1 MSKMKDFAITLDE
14 IIEAGDELVA
24 SYKKTASTAEII
36 LNAVKELKALFTDN
50 TPAIPEQAAPK
61 TAAKPLFD
69 PTPAKT
75 EAPKEEAKT
84 YTFTEV
90 RGIMAGL
97 SGQGKK
103 AEAKALLEKFGATRL
118 SDVKEEDYPAL
129 VREAQVIA
137 NG

>member
-1 MSKMKDFAITLDE
+1 MSKTKDFSMTLDE
-14 IIEAGDELVA
+14 IIEAGEELVA

-36 LNAVKELKALFTDN
+36 LNAVKELKALFTE
-50 TPAIPEQAAPK
+50 TPVAATDKPAARPLPEKTSDKKEAA
-61 TAAKPLFD
+61 
-69 PTPAKT
+69 
-75 EAPKEEAKT
+75 KEEAKT

-103 AEAKALLEKFGATRL
+103 AEAKALLEKFGAKRL
-118 SDVKEEDYPAL
+118 SDVKEEDYAAL

>member
-1 MSKMKDFAITLDE
+1 MSKIKNYAMALDE
-14 IIEAGDELVA
+14 IIEAGEELVA

-36 LNAVKELKALFTDN
+36 LNAVKELKVLFSN
-50 TPAIPEQAAPK
+50 GAPELPEATPK

-69 PTPAKT
+69 PAPKKET
-75 EAPKEEAKT
+75 PKEEAKT

-90 RGIMAGL
+90 RGIVAGL

-103 AEAKALLEKFGATRL
+103 AEARALLAKFGATRL
-118 SDVKEEDYPAL
+118 SDVKEEDYAAL
-129 VREAQVIA
+129 VQEAQVIA